1 MEDLFIFIVAIWG
14 AAIGLWIAYGIIK
27 KKQDAEKAAQPIRK
41 EYVTVVDKQQLDS
54 GGIIIGEPWVLF
66 ELENGSRV
74 RLNAHPENSL
84 VVGDAGILTWQ
95 GRKIKGFERER
106 RK

>member
-14 AAIGLWIAYGIIK
+14 AAIGLWVAYGIIK
-27 KKQDAEKAAQPIRK
+27 KKQDAETAAQPIRK

-74 RLNAHPENSL
+74 RLNAP
-84 VVGDAGILTWQ
+84 
-95 GRKIKGFERER
+95 R
-106 RK
+106 RTAWW